1 MYYSITK
8 RNLND
13 IISSELR
20 TWAEEQLEA
29 GEAVMRATRG
39 TVETVVVQGRAGQYD
54 SATDLETVWGTWDG
68 EHDVIELEGGRV
80 IGLGGDIK
88 EW

>member
-20 TWAEEQLEA
+20 TWAEEQLNA
-29 GEAVMRATRG
+29 GEAVMRTTRG
-39 TVETVVVQGRAGQYD
+39 TIETVVVQGQAGQYD
-54 SATDLETVWGTWDG
+54 SATDLETIWGAWDG
-68 EHDVIELEGGRV
+68 ENGCIQPEPSLAKRIRDARM
-80 IGLGGDIK
+80 K
-88 EW
+88 